1 MRTSLSAQTVLG
13 SAKAYARNK
22 TNIPGALKDNV
33 CSPGGTTI
41 AAVEQLE
48 NNGFRK
54 ALFAASD
61 ACYKKCKKGIE

>member
-1 MRTSLSAQTVLG
+1 MLE
-13 SAKAYARNK
+13 
-22 TNIPGALKDNV
+22 TNEHPGVLKDNV

-54 ALFAASD
+54 ALFAARD
-61 ACYKKCKKGIE
+61 ACYKKCKGIE